1 MVLSLLA
8 PFLGSAVSG
17 LFGMAGANKSAK
29 ATARANAQ
37 NLAFQSAVNKTEQKA
52 TRQANRVAR
61 DQFKSSFNMA
71 KSQFNRS
78 MEMAGSQFN
87 TQLAEAQKDRDL
99 QREFAQNGVQWR
111 VNDAKEAGLHPL
123 AALGAQLAS
132 SSPIAISGNVPSGSV
147 PGGTNM
153 QTPDLAAMP
162 VQADTSVGQ
171 SMANFGQD
179 LSRAISAASTEW
191 ERQKEV
197 ANAASALQLENQALQ
212 NKLLASQVAKT
223 RGAAIGPAMPST
235 RTTYMIAGQ
244 GNSPSSL
251 VDRQKGKS
259 TVVLPSKPHLEP
271 FDFPDTGFS
280 RTATGWAPQMSEI
293 VKERTED
300 DILAEIPWHIRN
312 RVLPQS
318 LGGTGPPAHV
328 KLPPGARWEWSHPG
342 QEWRITHGAGR
353 RSNIKVWL
361 PNAE

>member
-8 PFLGSAVSG
+8 PMIGAGISG
-17 LFGMAGANKSAK
+17 LFGMAGAKSNAK
-29 ATARANAQ
+29 QQAKINAA
-37 NLAFQSAVNKTEQKA
+37 NLAAQT
-52 TRQANRVAR
+52 QANSFDRAENR
-61 DQFKSSFNMA
+61 KNFNASMKESRRQFKIQTGMA
-71 KSQFNRS
+71 NSQFAS
-78 MEMAGSQFN
+78 
-87 TQLAEAQKDRDL
+87 QLAEAEKDRQL
-99 QREFAQNGVQWR
+99 QQEFAQNGVQWR
-111 VNDAKEAGLHPL
+111 VNDAKAAGLHPL

-132 SSPIAISGNVPSGSV
+132 SSPISLSGSVPSGSV
-147 PGGTNM
+147 PQGASASSGV
-153 QTPDLAAMP
+153 TPM
-162 VQADTSVGQ
+162 QADLSTGQ
-171 SMANFGQD
+171 AMSNFGQD
-179 LSRAISAASTEW
+179 LSRAISAVGTEW

-197 ANAASALQLENQALQ
+197 QNAANALSLENQALQ

-223 RGAAIGPAMPST
+223 RGASIGPPMPST

-244 GNSPSSL
+244 GNSPSKL
-251 VDRQKGKS
+251 VNRQAGNS

-328 KLPPGARWEWSHPG
+328 KLPPGAKWEWNTVG
-342 QEWRITHGAGR
+342 QEWRINHGAGR